1 VSLCTANNSFAQSS
15 KLYSQVSSDPKIT
28 AALNM
33 MDGTSADWAKDAILG
48 NNVSGM
54 PIKVRF
60 RNLAEI
66 SPKYADFDA
75 LGWKT
80 GKQLNIY
87 INQKHRSAP
96 AEAVA
101 SLLSHESVHQDE
113 YCSLEEETY
122 AWGYEGDVWLQM
134 EKKHQSLRNI
144 AAGTYPLVDR
154 LNTIARLLETSNYTT
169 AKVRDVV
176 YSNPGYS
183 GLPVHSPGF

>member
-1 VSLCTANNSFAQSS
+1 MSFCAAGNSFAQSS

-28 AALNM
+28 AALNL

-54 PIKVRF
+54 PIKVSF

-66 SPKYADFDA
+66 GQKYADFDA

-87 INQKHRSAP
+87 INRKHQSAP

-101 SLLSHESVHQDE
+101 SLLSHEAVHQDE
-113 YCSLEEETY
+113 FCSLEEETY

-134 EKKHQSLRNI
+134 KKKNRNMKNI
-144 AAGTYPLVDR
+144 SSGTYPLVDR
-154 LNTIARLLETSNYTT
+154 LNTIARMLETSNYTT
-169 AKVRDVV
+169 KQIRNVV